1 MLYADFLSN
10 QKERGNVI
18 ETENGYYIADY
29 FSENQTRK
37 THVSLN
43 HTLGEMNFLLQT
55 YQDSGN
61 QEYLDTALMIKKAV
75 EDTGKDWINM
85 ENGDLWYQIDADFK
99 FDGNDYPILTLVDL
113 TKSISLF
120 TEMDIP
126 YNPVLIQLIESK
138 IDFIIENKIEVKN
151 TTIDALKQL
160 GIAEKIYDYPI
171 TTDM

>member
-1 MLYADFLSN
+1 
-10 QKERGNVI
+10 
-18 ETENGYYIADY
+18 
-29 FSENQTRK
+29 
-37 THVSLN
+37 
-43 HTLGEMNFLLQT
+43 
-55 YQDSGN
+55 
-61 QEYLDTALMIKKAV
+61 MIKKAV

-126 YNPVLIQLIESK
+126 YNPVLIQLIDLK